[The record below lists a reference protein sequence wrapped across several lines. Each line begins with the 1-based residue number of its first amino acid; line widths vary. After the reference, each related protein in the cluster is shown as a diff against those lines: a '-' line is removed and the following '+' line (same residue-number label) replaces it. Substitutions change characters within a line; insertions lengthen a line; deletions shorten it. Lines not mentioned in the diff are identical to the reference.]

1 MEEKMKV
8 FFKRTVFFLI
18 YIFSI
23 QNIFGHKDHSSR
35 PAMPAIGIIQG
46 TIIDS
51 TTTKPIE
58 YASVSLVDLEHNE
71 LVTGGLTD
79 KNGILNITEIPLG
92 KYIAVIEF
100 IGYKKKEIGP
110 INLFPG
116 EGSGIRYD
124 LGQVKLGISAV
135 NMEAVDVVGEESVF
149 IQTIDKKIF
158 NVGRDLSSS
167 GGTGSDVLR
176 KIPSVDVD
184 IDGVVSIAGDANV
197 TILVDGK
204 RSGRT
209 GSGRRGEIENIAASM
224 IEKVEVITNPSAKYD
239 PDGVGGIINIVL
251 KRGALDGFNG
261 NVSAMGGEYNQ
272 QNLNG
277 NVNYRTDK
285 LNLFTS
291 ANFRT
296 GDRIGDG
303 VRQFQYVY
311 PDETD
316 SLFQNTSRTR
326 TPDNLG
332 FRIGGDYYPTKASTL
347 GYTFDIS
354 KHKELEQEEFNYIAN
369 TFDRDLVG
377 QTVHTTEHDDGNHM
391 DHVLT
396 YENKFDSQEQLL
408 KAYVS
413 YSHEIDDVHEHG
425 GSETEHNSVEDEN
438 ETDTKEKNDN
448 LTLSIDYEDEF
459 GEDLAIEVGAKATLR
474 NFGTDLN
481 YLSEDY
487 DNNYDEDIYAA
498 YLVTRYDFTDRFGL
512 KLGARYEQV
521 ETKATLT
528 GPTEHDST
536 NIITTI
542 FDNAINESPFD
553 NPYTKVYP
561 SAFLL
566 YKLTEKQNLQFGYSK
581 KVNRPNRRT
590 LNPFPRSTQDI
601 TRLRN
606 GNPYL
611 KPEYSDV
618 MELTFSS
625 NSRKVNLNLST
636 SYKNTR
642 DVIMWW
648 DRDYI
653 TFIDTEKPSGP
664 DTTTYELLTA
674 GNAEKSK
681 SLNISGNIMYRPMP
695 LASIM
700 IWGYGWDSETSD
712 SDKNE
717 TDFNGTSR
725 GMGLGG
731 RLTLNIPTVARI
743 ELSGNG
749 RGNMKITTGTIPANF
764 RCNLAIQKSFL
775 QNRLSVT
782 AKINDIFDTG
792 KFIIDTSNEVTNSR
806 TQETYIQKMYAERQR
821 QKRNFSIVL
830 NYNFGKQQKKKWDR
844 SNFSGRS
851 GGMGRGGMDMDY

>member
-1 MEEKMKV
+1 MKII
-8 FFKRTVFFLI
+8 FKSTLI
-18 YIFSI
+18 FYIYFFSI
-23 QNIFGHKDHSSR
+23 QNIFGHKDHSNK
-35 PAMPAIGIIQG
+35 PAMPAIGIVQG

-51 TTTKPIE
+51 VTSKPIE

-79 KNGILNITEIPLG
+79 KNGLLNIREIPLG
-92 KYIAVIEF
+92 KYVAVIEF
-100 IGYKKKEIGP
+100 IGYEKKEINP
-110 INLFPG
+110 IILFPG
-116 EGSGIRYD
+116 EGGGIRHD
-124 LGQVKLGISAV
+124 FGTVKLNVSAV
-135 NMEAVDVVGEESVF
+135 NMSEVEVLGDESVF

-209 GSGRRGEIENIAASM
+209 GSGRRGETENIPASM

-261 NVSAMGGEYNQ
+261 NISAMQGQYKQ
-272 QNLNG
+272 QNING

-303 VRQFQYVY
+303 VRQFQYDY
-311 PDETD
+311 SNRID

-326 TPDNLG
+326 TPNNLG
-332 FRIGGDYYPTKASTL
+332 LRIGGDYYPTKASTL
-347 GYTFDIS
+347 GYTLDIAE
-354 KHKELEQEEFNYIAN
+354 HKELTEEEFDYTAN
-369 TFDRDLVG
+369 TINPELLG
-377 QTVHTTEHDDGNHM
+377 EEIHTTEHDDGQHI

-396 YENKFDSQEQLL
+396 YENKFDNQKQLL

-413 YSHEIDDVHEHG
+413 FSHEIDDVHEHG
-425 GSETEHNSVEDEN
+425 GSETEHHTVESEN
-438 ETDTKEKNDN
+438 ETNAKEHNDN
-448 LTLSIDYEDEF
+448 WTLSIDYEDELR
-459 GEDLAIEVGAKATLR
+459 ENLAIEVGAKTTLR
-474 NFGTDLN
+474 DFGTDLN
-481 YLSEDY
+481 YLEQEYKNDY
-487 DNNYDEDIYAA
+487 NENLYAA
-498 YLVTRYDFTDRFGL
+498 YLVTRYDLTDRFGL
-512 KLGARYEQV
+512 KVGARLEQV
-521 ETKATLT
+521 ETKASLG

-536 NIITTI
+536 NIITKI
-542 FDNAINESPFD
+542 FDDAIELSPFD
-553 NPYTKVYP
+553 NPYFKVYP

-566 YKLTEKQNLQFGYSK
+566 YKLTENQNLQFGYSK
-581 KVNRPNRRT
+581 KVNRPNRWT
-590 LNPFPRSTQDI
+590 LSPFPRSTQDI
-601 TRLRN
+601 SRLRN

-611 KPEYSDV
+611 RPEYSDV

-625 NSRKVNLNLST
+625 NSRKLNLNLSS
-636 SYKNTR
+636 SYKNTS

-653 TFIDTEKPSGP
+653 TFDS
-664 DTTTYELLTA
+664 TTYELLTA
-674 GNAEKSK
+674 GNAENSK
-681 SLNISGNIMYRPMP
+681 STNISGNIMYRPMP

-700 IWGYGWDSETSD
+700 IWGYGWNSETSD
-712 SDKNE
+712 KGE
-717 TDFNGTSR
+717 ADFNGNSR
-725 GMGLGG
+725 GMGFGG
-731 RLTLNIPTVARI
+731 RLTLNIPTVARL

-749 RGNMKITTGTIPANF
+749 RSKMKITTGTIPANF
-764 RCNLAIQKSFL
+764 RVNLALQKSFL

-792 KFIIDTSNEVTNSR
+792 KFIIDTSNEVTNSI
-806 TQETYIQKMYAERQR
+806 TQETYTQLMYAERQR
-821 QKRNFSIVL
+821 QKRNASIVL

-851 GGMGRGGMDMDY
+851 GGMGGGGMDMDY